1 LSKAGWKLGG
11 GEVMSA
17 SPIENILLHVEASE
31 AGLVAARYAVALAK
45 AYAAKLHAV
54 YVVNEKM
61 LGELL
66 SAKVFLEE
74 EEVDLERDLEE
85 DGRRYLSAVER
96 LADDKGV
103 ALSTDLAKGVVHR
116 EIVDK
121 ATQIGASL
129 IIIGEIEEPA
139 SRRDTFFDE
148 GEMILR
154 LAKCPVLTVKG
165 DDFVR
170 SLYDSA

>member
-1 LSKAGWKLGG
+1 MSSAPLGKI
-11 GEVMSA
+11 V
-17 SPIENILLHVEASE
+17 LYVDASE
-31 AGLVAARYAVALAK
+31 TALDAARYAVALAK
-45 AYAAKLHAV
+45 SYGAQLHAV

-96 LADDKGV
+96 LAADKDVGIT
-103 ALSTDLAKGVVHR
+103 SDLLKGVVHR
-116 EIVDK
+116 EVVDK
-121 ATQIGASL
+121 ATQMGASL
-129 IIIGEIEEPA
+129 IIIGEIEQLM
-139 SRRDTFFDE
+139 SRKDAFFDE

-165 DDFVR
+165 DQLVR
-170 SLYDSA
+170 EAYERA

>member
-1 LSKAGWKLGG
+1 
-11 GEVMSA
+11 MSA
-17 SPIENILLHVEASE
+17 SPIEKILLHVEATE

-45 AYAAKLHAV
+45 AYGARLHAL
-54 YVVNEKM
+54 YVVNEKI
-61 LGELL
+61 LEELL
-66 SAKVFLEE
+66 SAKVFVEE

-85 DGRRYLSAVER
+85 DGRRYLSGVER
-96 LADDKGV
+96 LADEKGV
-103 ALSTDLAKGVVHR
+103 GLTSELAKGVVHR

-129 IIIGEIEEPA
+129 IIIGEIEEPM
-139 SRRDTFFDE
+139 SRRDAFFHE
-148 GEMILR
+148 GEMIIR

-170 SLYDSA
+170 SLYESA

>member
-1 LSKAGWKLGG
+1 MA
-11 GEVMSA
+11 V
-17 SPIENILLHVEASE
+17 SPFEKMLLHVEASE
-31 AGLVAARYAVALAK
+31 GGLVAARYAVALAK
-45 AYAAKLHAV
+45 AYGSRLHAV

-61 LGELL
+61 LEELL

-85 DGRRYLSAVER
+85 DGKRYLSAVER
-96 LADDKGV
+96 LADEKGV
-103 ALSTDLAKGVVHR
+103 ALTTDLAKGVVHR

-121 ATQIGASL
+121 ATQMGAGL
-129 IIIGEIEEPA
+129 IIIGEIEEPM

-165 DDFVR
+165 EDLVR
-170 SLYDSA
+170 SLYDSI